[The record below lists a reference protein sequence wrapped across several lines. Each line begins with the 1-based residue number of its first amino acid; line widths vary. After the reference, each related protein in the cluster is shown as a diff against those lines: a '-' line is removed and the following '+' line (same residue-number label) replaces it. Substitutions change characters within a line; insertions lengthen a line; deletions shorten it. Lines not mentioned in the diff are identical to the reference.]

1 MAMELGAWAAERCG
15 RASAASCG
23 LELARVRRQS
33 GFSLIEVLVAG
44 LILVLV
50 VLALVPLFAQSM
62 SNTLAGRE
70 YSVAAQYGRSRADEL
85 YQMPLDGE
93 DLLVAAGTQE
103 TVSVEHWDPS
113 SETWSTS
120 APAAASPWLRTTTVR
135 QYNVNDLVRN
145 GRLINELDGGAPAPQ
160 VHLREVVVE
169 VESEREGGAAGAGR
183 SVTMTTVR
191 GF

>member
-1 MAMELGAWAAERCG
+1 VA
-15 RASAASCG
+15 
-23 LELARVRRQS
+23 LELTPLRRQR
-33 GFSLIEVLVAG
+33 GFSLIEVLVAA

-70 YSVAAQYGRSRADEL
+70 YSVAAQHGRSRADEY
-85 YQMPLDGE
+85 YQLPLE
-93 DLLVAAGTQE
+93 SEELLVAPGSQE
-103 TVSVEHWDPS
+103 TVSTEYWDPAGDA
-113 SETWSTS
+113 WSTA
-120 APAAASPWLRTTTVR
+120 APAAPTPWRRTTTVR
-135 QYNVNDLVRN
+135 QYNVNDLLRE
-145 GRLINELDGGAPAPQ
+145 GRLVNELDGGVPAPQ

-169 VESEREGGAAGAGR
+169 VESEREGGPAGSGR